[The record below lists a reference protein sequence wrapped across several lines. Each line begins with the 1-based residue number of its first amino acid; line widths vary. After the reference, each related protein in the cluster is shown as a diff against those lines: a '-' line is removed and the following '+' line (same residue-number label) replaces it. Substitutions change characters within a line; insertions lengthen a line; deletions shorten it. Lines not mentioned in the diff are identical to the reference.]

1 MMVNYGEMASLST
14 LNKGVEEE
22 CQPEEEAQIILEPI
36 NLYSSLHSW
45 LKVYMVKEG
54 ECAKV
59 LPSVGCLSF
68 PLARKKLGV
77 QKVFWPS
84 L

>member
-22 CQPEEEAQIILEPI
+22 CQPEEEAQIIIEPI

-45 LKVYMVKEG
+45 LKV
-54 ECAKV
+54 
-59 LPSVGCLSF
+59 
-68 PLARKKLGV
+68 
-77 QKVFWPS
+77 
-84 L
+84 